1 MCLLLTAPATGFC
14 GTGFNFGLFNDVLF
28 PPSPSPFLRIAVPA
42 AAIETSYL
50 SIGVTAVTPSAFAF
64 IYSFGK
70 SPKAE
75 C

>member
-1 MCLLLTAPATGFC
+1 M
-14 GTGFNFGLFNDVLF
+14 
-28 PPSPSPFLRIAVPA
+28 AVPE

-50 SIGVTAVTPSAFAF
+50 SIGLISVTPLAALL

>member
-1 MCLLLTAPATGFC
+1 LTAPAFGFC
-14 GTGFNFGLFNDVLF
+14 GTGFSFGLFKLVDL
-28 PPSPSPFLRIAVPA
+28 PPSPSPFLRIAVPH

-50 SIGVTAVTPSAFAF
+50 SIGFTAVTPMAFFF